1 MVSGGTLGTSWGV
14 GRYLPYVL
22 VCREIPKVR
31 PGMSRGTLGTSWVVG
46 QEVLSV
52 RPGVSGDTLG
62 TSWGVGRSPD
72 TPDVRQVHTSR
83 DSELRGRP
91 MPVIASASCRAN
103 FRVNFEIVIT

>member
-72 TPDVRQVHTSR
+72 TP
-83 DSELRGRP
+83 GRT
-91 MPVIASASCRAN
+91 ASTYLPGLGTQRTPDASHCQCQLPGKLPS
-103 FRVNFEIVIT
+103 